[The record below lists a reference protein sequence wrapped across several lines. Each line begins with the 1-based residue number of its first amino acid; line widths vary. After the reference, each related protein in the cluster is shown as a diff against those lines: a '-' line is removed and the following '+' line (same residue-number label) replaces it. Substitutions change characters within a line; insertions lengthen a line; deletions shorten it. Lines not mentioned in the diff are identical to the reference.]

1 MSTIALGKL
10 NNLQQRLL
18 AGIAGSAIILTALYQ
33 GESGFGFVFIFL
45 ALSFLCQYEFY
56 RLVKEAAS
64 PNRLPGLI
72 IGMANFIFAVGVV
85 AGFVELK
92 WMLLNFLS
100 LPLLM
105 IWELYRK
112 KKHPFVNVSMTLLGF
127 VYASLP
133 FTLLVF
139 AVYAGGK
146 YEPGLP
152 MGLFL
157 ILWANDTGA
166 FAAGKTMGKRKL
178 FERISP
184 NKTWEGFFGGLIL
197 ACVFGYLSSYLFPNI
212 ATVDWFVISI
222 IVVVA
227 GTLGDLIESLF
238 KRSIKIK
245 DSGSVIPGHGG
256 FLDRF
261 DGLLIA
267 LPIVVMYM
275 LLFR

>member
-1 MSTIALGKL
+1 MSAAALGKL
-10 NNLQQRLL
+10 NNLQQRLI
-18 AGIAGSAIILTALYQ
+18 AGILGSAIILWALHYS
-33 GESGFGFVFIFL
+33 EFGFIFVFL
-45 ALSFLCQYEFY
+45 SLSFLCQFEFY
-56 RLVKEAAS
+56 RLVREAAS

-72 IGMANFIFAVGVV
+72 IGMVNFIFAIGIV
-85 AGFVELK
+85 AGFTELK

-100 LPLLM
+100 LPMLM

-112 KKHPFVNVSMTLLGF
+112 KKHPFVNISMTLLGF
-127 VYASLP
+127 VYASMP
-133 FTLLVF
+133 FTLLIFAVF
-139 AVYAGGK
+139 ANGEYDPA
-146 YEPGLP
+146 LP

-184 NKTWEGFFGGLIL
+184 NKTWEGFLGGLFL
-197 ACVFGYLSSYLFPNI
+197 ACVFGIISSQLFTSI
-212 ATVDWFVISI
+212 AFVDWIVISI

-275 LLFR
+275 MLFK